1 MIYFMTGKSIA
12 RGVLLL
18 SISFLTILV
27 SISCE
32 KLCIEK
38 RNKDCACFT
47 IYDPVCGC
55 NDKTYS
61 NSCKAECA
69 GITEYS
75 EGTCE

>member
-1 MIYFMTGKSIA
+1 M
-12 RGVLLL
+12 LL

-27 SISCE
+27 FISCE

-38 RNKDCACFT
+38 RNKDCACFM

-55 NDKTYS
+55 NDQTYS
-61 NSCKAECA
+61 NPCKAECA

-75 EGTCE
+75 EGACE

>member
-1 MIYFMTGKSIA
+1 MTGKSIA

-38 RNKDCACFT
+38 IKKDCVCAYML
-47 IYDPVCGC
+47 YDPVCGC

-61 NSCKAECA
+61 NPCKAECA

-75 EGTCE
+75 EGACG